1 MAMQHYI
8 PPAIIQQ
15 VEESRPIY
23 TKPYFYE
30 YDGAILNLSAATRFY
45 IDYIPLTNFYW
56 ACAKISGNSHH
67 LAPSMSTKEEAM
79 QFLREL
85 TKKIEENSATK
96 N

>member
-1 MAMQHYI
+1 MSMQHYM
-8 PPAIIQQ
+8 PSAIIQQ
-15 VEESRPIY
+15 VEENRPLY

-30 YDGAILNLSAATRFY
+30 YDGEILNLSAATRFY
-45 IDYIPLTNFYW
+45 VDHIPLTNFYW
-56 ACAKISGNSHH
+56 ASVKIGGNSYY

-85 TKKIEENSATK
+85 AKKIEENSSAK

>member
-1 MAMQHYI
+1 MAIQHYI

-15 VEESRPIY
+15 VEESRSIY

-30 YDGAILNLSAATRFY
+30 YDGEILNLSPATRFY
-45 IDYIPLTNFYW
+45 IDHIPLTNFYW
-56 ACAKISGNSHH
+56 ACAKIGGNSYR
-67 LAPSMSTKEEAM
+67 LASSMSTKEEAM

-85 TKKIEENSATK
+85 TKKIEENSAIK